1 MSPKRIQVGV
11 VRKASSALFALWI
24 SASAGEQRGAKGT
37 KVGEDQSMLRR
48 MRQPR
53 PKSASSVRSWPARC
67 LRKGLSIGACPLRCW
82 APCAQGLQT
91 LFSLPLRD
99 NPIQS
104 IFDGSELSFPLLPC
118 EKKQTPASH
127 PRFCSGRDGFL
138 SQKQVLVC
146 INSGEVVIRSRRSLH
161 ISLSRQTSLGCSCPW
176 GLSETPLP
184 W

>member
-1 MSPKRIQVGV
+1 MTQRCRSMSPKRIQVGV

-91 LFSLPLRD
+91 LFSLPLSD
-99 NPIQS
+99 IPIQS
-104 IFDGSELSFPLLPC
+104 IFDGSELSFPSSPV
-118 EKKQTPASH
+118 KRSKPQPVIHAFV
-127 PRFCSGRDGFL
+127 PGGMDFCLRNKCL
-138 SQKQVLVC
+138 SVLTQ
-146 INSGEVVIRSRRSLH
+146 GK
-161 ISLSRQTSLGCSCPW
+161 W
-176 GLSETPLP
+176 
-184 W
+184 